1 MTIPMTM
8 IKKRAPKIKRAG
20 EWLNHLNI
28 GYAIEESEDN
38 PSQPA
43 FSFVGA
49 TIPLLYDVFAQI
61 AKGGY
66 VCKGFHLG
74 YVRTSFNR
82 GKHHMMWRL
91 RVRLEDF
98 NSQFIG
104 LSQLRLMLEANI
116 RGRGHRMKYFKID
129 TLLNL

>member
-1 MTIPMTM
+1 MMM
-8 IKKRAPKIKRAG
+8 NKKRAPKIKRKG
-20 EWLNHLNI
+20 DWLNHLNI
-28 GYAIEESEDN
+28 GYALEQDEDN
-38 PSQPA
+38 PRQPA

-49 TIPLLYDVFAQI
+49 TIPLLNDVFAQI

-66 VCKGFHLG
+66 VCKGFRLG
-74 YVRTSFNR
+74 YVRTSFTR

-91 RVRLEDF
+91 RVILEDF
-98 NSQFIG
+98 NAQFLD

-116 RGRGHRMKYFKID
+116 KGRGHKMKYFKID